1 MLQTITGSL
10 TKFCESNSARQSVGN
25 VVSQIVMDVG
35 EIDPIEWSKAVQ
47 ARQRFL
53 CLDYLIAMQN
63 AHDEG
68 LEVRCVIYKRE
79 EQVIGVAAFQ
89 IAHFTTSEE
98 AYSGWFLKAV
108 SRISDVF
115 RGKHIHNILICGN
128 AIATGEHGFSFVPG
142 ITHAE
147 MAFLIAR
154 SMNEIARIEKRRGK
168 RICAMVAKDFYPK
181 SIGFANE
188 LTKARFRTFQVDHN
202 MVMPVLP
209 EWLSFDDYLMAMNTK
224 FRTKAKA
231 ALTKSSTLEI
241 IDADFDDL
249 DQHMAVLTRLY
260 ENVHSRADFRL
271 GKLNMKTLL
280 SLVKELPNQF
290 RVRLYKLNGE
300 VVGFLTAMSCGD
312 VLEAHVIGLNYDFNK
327 DYALYQR
334 MLYDYVALAIQL
346 RSTRIVFGRTA
357 AEIKSTVGAFPVDL
371 TCCFL
376 HRRLVSN
383 ALLNLILNYVKPSD
397 YPQRDP
403 WKAETR
409 EKIMEIKLYD

>member
-1 MLQTITGSL
+1 
-10 TKFCESNSARQSVGN
+10 
-25 VVSQIVMDVG
+25 
-35 EIDPIEWSKAVQ
+35 
-47 ARQRFL
+47 
-53 CLDYLIAMQN
+53 
-63 AHDEG
+63 
-68 LEVRCVIYKRE
+68 
-79 EQVIGVAAFQ
+79 
-89 IAHFTTSEE
+89 
-98 AYSGWFLKAV
+98 
-108 SRISDVF
+108 
-115 RGKHIHNILICGN
+115 
-128 AIATGEHGFSFVPG
+128 
-142 ITHAE
+142 
-147 MAFLIAR
+147 
-154 SMNEIARIEKRRGK
+154 
-168 RICAMVAKDFYPK
+168 MVAKDFYPK

-290 RVRLYKLNGE
+290 RVRLYKLDGE